1 MTYQQP
7 EDDPKMRS
15 EIDDLYEAL
24 FTSLKDSTNRVDV
37 VINVL
42 LRMTC
47 AIAVEHGAEK
57 ATVMGATE
65 ACFDATL
72 AAKKL
77 FDQYQSDIPLQ

>member
-7 EDDPKMRS
+7 EDNPEMRS

-24 FTSLKDSTNRVDV
+24 FKSLGESTNRVDV

-42 LRMTC
+42 LRMIC
-47 AIAVEHGAEK
+47 AIAVEHGADRD
-57 ATVMGATE
+57 TVMSATG

-72 AAKKL
+72 AAKALHDK
-77 FDQYQSDIPLQ
+77 YESTLQ